1 MISSTEVVRD
11 LYAKLT
17 AGDAE
22 GALALMS
29 NDVEWIPMM
38 DYKIS
43 GRGPKQVLDGMLV
56 PAMTEW
62 VTFTLT
68 PNEFVSDG
76 DRVVSIG
83 RFASKHRHTGKHVE
97 VSYAHAWEVQDGKV
111 TRFRQFIDT
120 ARIEQARR
128 P

>member
-1 MISSTEVVRD
+1 MIPPTEVVRD
-11 LYAKLT
+11 LYARLT

-38 DYKIS
+38 DYKIA

-68 PNEFVSDG
+68 PSEFVSDG
-76 DRVVSIG
+76 DEVVSIG
-83 RFASKHRHTGKHVE
+83 RFASKHRHTGKQVE
-97 VSYAHAWEVQDGKV
+97 VGYAHVWEVKDGKV